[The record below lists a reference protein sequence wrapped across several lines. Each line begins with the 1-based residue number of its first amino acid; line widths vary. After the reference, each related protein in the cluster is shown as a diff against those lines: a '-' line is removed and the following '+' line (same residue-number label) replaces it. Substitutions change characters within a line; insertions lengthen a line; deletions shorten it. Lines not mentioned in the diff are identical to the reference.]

1 MAKEGREQ
9 GGRAGVGCILLVGLL
24 LLGAGCFAASV
35 VVGGQ
40 AGLLRD
46 DPQGMLLLA
55 GLAILVGVV
64 LVVAAIARRRG

>member
-1 MAKEGREQ
+1 MSNRSKEQ
-9 GGRAGVGCILLVGLL
+9 GGRAGVGCILLVGLV
-24 LLGAGCFAASV
+24 LLGAGCFTASV

-55 GLAILVGVV
+55 GLAILGGVA
-64 LVVAAIARRRG
+64 LVAVAIRGRR